1 MMFMH
6 NVLFLAKSFVF
17 FYMLCKDKINRGG
30 SHNYQQRSQLQKE
43 KFTNVYHFV
52 KGFLMFSLFMVHDFD

>member
-1 MMFMH
+1 M
-6 NVLFLAKSFVF
+6 
-17 FYMLCKDKINRGG
+17 DKINHGG

-52 KGFLMFSLFMVHDFD
+52 KRFLMFSLFMVHDFD